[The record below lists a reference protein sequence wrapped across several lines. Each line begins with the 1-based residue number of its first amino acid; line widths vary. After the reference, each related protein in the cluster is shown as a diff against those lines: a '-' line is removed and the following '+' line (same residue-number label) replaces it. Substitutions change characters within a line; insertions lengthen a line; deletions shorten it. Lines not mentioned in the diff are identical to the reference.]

1 MTMEEQNKNKT
12 KTKKKNKQ
20 NNKIRGKTER
30 QITTKSEKNKI

>member
-1 MTMEEQNKNKT
+1 MTMEEQNKK
-12 KTKKKNKQ
+12 KKKNKQ